1 VTGRSGSQL
10 TLLNSTSRALAKV
23 KEAKTNRRLKAG
35 DMVDGCLSITNWFYE
50 SYQQKS
56 EKRFGGGIFLNYEL

>member
-35 DMVDGCLSITNWFYE
+35 DMVDGLLQIGFTNRISKKVRKDLVAAYF
-50 SYQQKS
+50 
-56 EKRFGGGIFLNYEL
+56 